1 MHRNMRV
8 DDLAAEVLV
17 RQARAREK
25 LTGEPFGAA
34 LEVVLETEAGRQLEE
49 LRYGPHR
56 GESAQRWQ
64 EDLLRERAEERVQ
77 SRRGGVDKLPGRR
90 RLAVSR

>member
-17 RQARAREK
+17 RQARAHAER
-25 LTGEPFGAA
+25 TDEPFEAA

-49 LRYGPHR
+49 LRDGPHR
-56 GESAQRWQ
+56 DKSARRWQ
-64 EDLLRERAEERVQ
+64 EDLRRERAEERTQ
-77 SRRGGVDKLPGRR
+77 TRRGRR
-90 RLAVSR
+90 RRHTERALSATSR